1 MIMEPY
7 VERSN
12 GTPANKA
19 STRGASKKPGAK
31 FAHKALKYDEIMRAR
46 YGVCAISPASRLLL
60 FMTSRE
66 SVSIKEAM
74 LEVPLSYR
82 AFYTMLELLKAK
94 RLISV
99 TRDNKD
105 GRVRRLVLGPEFKM
119 LEEGL

>member
-1 MIMEPY
+1 MEPY
-7 VERSN
+7 LEQSN
-12 GTPANKA
+12 GAPGNKA
-19 STRGASKKPGAK
+19 RARSATRKPGAK
-31 FAHKALKYDEIMRAR
+31 FAYKALKYDEIMRAR

-99 TRDNKD
+99 MRDNKD
-105 GRVRRLVLGPEFKM
+105 GRVRRLILGPEFKT

>member
-1 MIMEPY
+1 MEPHF
-7 VERSN
+7 EQKHSSS
-12 GTPANKA
+12 ADKA
-19 STRGASKKPGAK
+19 SARATARKPGTK

-60 FMTSRE
+60 YMTSRE

-105 GRVRRLVLGPEFKM
+105 GRVRRLILGPEFKM

>member
-1 MIMEPY
+1 MNTDLGSTP
-7 VERSN
+7 RSP
-12 GTPANKA
+12 TPKTRSG
-19 STRGASKKPGAK
+19 STGKKSGQK
-31 FAHKALKYDEIMRAR
+31 FAHKALRYDEIMRAR
-46 YGVCAISPASRLLL
+46 YGVSAISPASRLLL
-60 FMTSRE
+60 FMTSRD

-105 GRVRRLVLGPEFKM
+105 GRVRRLILGPEFKS

>member
-1 MIMEPY
+1 MDADLGPN
-7 VERSN
+7 SHSP
-12 GTPANKA
+12 TPK
-19 STRGASKKPGAK
+19 SRTTSVGKRTGQK
-31 FAHKALKYDEIMRAR
+31 FAHKALRYDEIMRAR
-46 YGVCAISPASRLLL
+46 YGVSAISPASRLLL
-60 FMTSRE
+60 FMTSRD

-99 TRDNKD
+99 ARDNKD
-105 GRVRRLVLGPEFKM
+105 GRVRRLVLGPEFKS